1 MTAATAAVELLAC
14 FSTCD
19 IRNANIQIFHDKRRS
34 VDACRAHSKATSVLR
49 PTERCAD
56 VARIAAKG
64 VAIDALCM
72 EDTIRVKA
80 HGIGDAVAK
89 HKGKD
94 KPVEVR
100 A

>member
-19 IRNANIQIFHDKRRS
+19 IRNANIQI
-34 VDACRAHSKATSVLR
+34 SKATSVLR